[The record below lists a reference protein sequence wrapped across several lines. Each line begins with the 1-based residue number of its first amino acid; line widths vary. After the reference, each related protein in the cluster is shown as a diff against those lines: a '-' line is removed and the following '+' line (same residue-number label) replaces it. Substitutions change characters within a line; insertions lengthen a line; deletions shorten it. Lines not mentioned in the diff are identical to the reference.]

1 MKKLFY
7 LFMALM
13 LSHSL
18 FAQPEIN
25 IKGRNVTILSGDTS
39 PSTDDNTS
47 FNRQYT
53 SGATV
58 TQTFTIENIGTTT
71 LTLTGNPAV
80 TGTNSGDFTVTTSPS
95 LSIPAGGSTTFS
107 IRFDPSATGTRTA
120 TVTVNNND
128 SSEGAYTF
136 SISGIGQSVTQVRWV
151 NNQGASR
158 PSTVTLDGVT
168 YPVFANTYTDIQ
180 SAINAA
186 VTDDIVYITNGLYR
200 NPNEATSNSC
210 VFSGTGQQFN
220 LYLTI
225 ENKGI
230 TLTSETGNHCTSDAR
245 LVGYGIF
252 TDNASNTLIQGLH
265 LDSVRVN
272 GFWDTNFATGSPYSQ
287 SGNLKI
293 RNNKISNTRGHGI
306 KTDTGG
312 PTGVPINRG
321 AWDITGNYFENIG
334 FYNAMGDCPT
344 PSPVTAIW
352 LGEAGNSFL
361 ISNNIIDNTKWAGIL
376 CDGYGGYQSMSS
388 FPNLD
393 GAVTI
398 SGNRI
403 NRTVDAGI
411 QIGFSSGT
419 PGYYPTNAYITH
431 NTITNA
437 NTGQS
442 LGSGAITV
450 LSSNVKGKNI
460 TYNDVS
466 TSFNGLAIDIAGWES
481 ASAANPTYVN
491 YNNFYNL
498 TSGSFGVTHKAGISP
513 NGPYGTADNLTFY
526 NFENNY
532 WGAAN
537 GPMYTTNPSGTG
549 VALRKET
556 VAISGVVYSTGDFDF
571 TPYSTTAN
579 TVSSASLSCCQIPT
593 AGISY
598 SGSPFSTNGS
608 TVSVNRTGTPTGT
621 FTSSPAGLNLNG
633 DTGLITPSLSTPGTY
648 TVTYLVAA
656 SGSCNAVTATV
667 SVTIVIPEM
676 NLKGNGVNIVDGD
689 TSPTTTDHT
698 DFGTQSVASGTVVR
712 TFTIENTGTGALT
725 LSGSP
730 LVSMS
735 GINAGDFIVT
745 QLPTTP
751 VAATNGFTT
760 FQITFDPSAGGLRTA
775 TVSIANDDTDENPY
789 TFSIQ
794 GTGSTTCSQV
804 ATTTQSMSWNGSVS
818 NDWTNPCNWTPNGVP
833 TQTNPV
839 VISNAVPVVIPS
851 GTNAAAKSIS
861 LNGGFGNKA
870 SLTISQG
877 SELRMGST
885 ESTATKFNMVQYAT
899 VTNNGLLIFEQSG
912 GGGVN
917 STFEM
922 GFDDNIFH
930 NYGAVVINSTNSTPI
945 QIGNNG
951 VNGPSAT
958 FNNYACATF
967 VNYAGQMLLNSIGAS
982 IFNNAGLFRTSG
994 NLAIVGPFTN
1004 QSGGVV
1010 FVGGTLPNNPI
1021 TSSGGSVRVNNNP
1034 ANTNV
1039 FTYTGTY
1046 TGTVNGI
1053 FTNEAATT
1061 SAGTYTQAT
1070 NTFNPSGALP
1080 AGSQTLYAKITPSG
1094 GACNYVVPFTYQNGC
1109 SQVATS
1115 TETMTWTGSVSTDWA
1130 NPCNW
1135 SPNGVP
1141 SATNAVTIPAATNDP
1156 IILSGSM
1163 VAKHLQITGSGA
1175 SLTVNNGASLTV
1187 SSTEGAL
1194 TLSNNGLLTNR
1205 GTINA
1210 TNSNP
1215 NFVSTYA
1222 LGLGSN
1228 TTFDNYGT
1236 VNLTSSQ
1243 NTGLEVGN
1251 GSTVHNYTGGL
1262 ISIAARGGIR
1272 GEGPF
1277 INDSGATISISGTNS
1292 AIQYNGSVSNSG
1304 LIEATGQ
1311 IEANSGAQINN
1322 NACGTIK
1329 LTADYFNGLLAT
1341 TINNGF
1347 ILIGGTLHSPSGG
1360 TFTNN
1365 AVLKYGALNVSSIL
1379 TNSGNASI
1387 VVNNTPTPIFTY
1399 GGTYNGTGSSTVNG
1413 IFTNSTA
1420 TASAG
1425 TFTAPITFVPDVSL
1439 PAGLQ
1444 TLYAKITPS
1453 GGACFYVVPF
1463 TYNNT
1468 FPEMNVKGNGVSI
1481 NDNDSSPRTADNTDF
1496 GAQLVA
1502 SGTVVRTFTIENT
1515 GSGTLNLSGSPLV
1528 SIGGTNAGDFTVTQ
1542 LPTTPVAATN
1552 GTTTFQITFDPSA
1565 SGLRT
1570 ATVSIANNDSDE
1582 NPYNFS
1588 IQGTGAAPAD
1598 YTITTTG
1605 NNVVIT
1611 DVTGTGETLDISE
1624 SGSNI
1629 RFNVTGKTYSID
1641 GGTTTAFTTP
1651 ADIALA
1657 GKTGITINGGNGNDI
1672 INVAAF
1678 SANLPGLTING
1689 GTGDDQVNFN
1699 GDITFAANANLD
1711 VDMQN
1716 DDATP
1721 GTDQVSFT
1729 NNANLVLSGTGAAV
1743 IKVSRNINFSN
1754 GTASLETTNGNLTL
1768 EANQQATATTGN
1780 FIGIAV
1786 SGATVRV
1793 NGTGTLTVKGKSG
1806 NDSVI
1811 NQFGILVQNGGLISG
1826 GTNATATIEGSAGAG
1841 SANGNIGVYV
1851 TGTNARITS
1860 LGGNVSVVGLGGS
1873 TGASSTSRGVAVTTN
1888 GTITA
1893 GGSGTVTVSGT
1904 GGAGTGNFN
1913 AGVYVAGSANTFI
1926 TSSGGNVSVTGVG
1939 GGTGSG
1945 NNNYGI
1951 WMELGG
1957 TITAGG
1963 TSTVTV
1969 SGQGGGTTG
1978 GSNFGVKTA
1987 SSGAQIT
1994 SSGGNIT
2001 VTGIEGS
2008 GSGSIGISHTLP
2020 AALTTATNG
2029 GNITLISNSMDL
2041 GGTVSTQLLGNTT
2054 LRPYTNNVPINLGTS
2069 SNTISGPLGLS
2080 DTELDQ
2086 VTTGTLI
2093 FGNSNSGDL
2102 TVLADITRPAS
2113 TNVQL
2118 VSGGDVL
2125 ISGGG
2130 FNTGGGTLLLDPGTS
2145 PKAVKPTFN
2154 GTDVTASTLS
2164 FASDLQIAINGAT
2177 AGDGTGGTHSQLKVI
2192 GSVNLTGVNLLFE
2205 GTYVPVAGNTFTIVD
2220 NDGSDVITGTFTGLA
2235 EGATLSNF
2243 RGSGRNATI
2252 SYTGGSGNDVVIA
2265 INNTNPTIIAAAV
2278 TRQEGSPGSS
2288 ATIATVND
2296 AETPAGSLTVTVTTL
2311 PQGIT
2316 ITNITNVSGTV
2327 TATVAANCFAGI
2339 GSKTVV
2345 LTVTDANGG
2354 TATANFTVNVT
2365 ANTAPT
2371 LTYNNAFFSPGVGG
2385 TILPATGPV
2394 DNGEVNIGLQSVSPS
2409 PSPAT
2414 ITVNNLTGAVS
2425 VPNTIPVGIYTITV
2439 VASDVCTTAT
2449 VVPITLNVQSA
2460 DYTITTTGGNVVITD
2475 VTGTG
2480 ETLAVSESSGN
2491 IRFNVAGK
2499 TYSIDGGPTTVFT
2512 TPAEVALAG
2521 KTSITVNTAVGN
2533 DIINVGAFSS
2543 NLPSLTINGGTGDD
2557 QVFMNGD
2564 ITFAVNANLDL
2575 DLQNDDATPGT
2586 DAVTFASGTNL
2597 VLSGTGTATVKV
2609 SKNTT
2614 FNTGSTLITVNGNLT
2629 VEANQQA
2636 IPTAGNFIGVL
2647 ITGTNTQ
2654 LQTSINGTL
2663 TVKGKGGDDASGSQQ
2678 GVKLAAG
2685 GKILGGEGANAV
2697 MVVGTGGASS
2707 GSSNYGVWLTDANSR
2722 IFSLGGP
2729 VNVTGTGGGSGTS
2742 GGNVGVRVTSSG
2754 EITSAGGNVTVV
2766 GQGGLNA
2773 TGNSNSGISV
2783 QASGKIT
2790 SNDTGGNVTITGTGG
2805 GSGASA
2811 LNAGIFLA
2819 DGELSAGGSGTVD
2832 ITGQGGAGTGI
2843 SNNGLALE
2851 GLVTSKGGN
2860 ITLTGKL
2867 GGGSLGTY
2875 GIYMSKQMSAPV
2887 SSILTNVH
2895 GGNISI
2901 ITNSFYIVDAPD
2913 IRTTAAGSVTIKP
2926 FTAGKEISIF
2936 GGFDGV
2942 SDPLMLSD
2950 LELDR
2955 ITTGTLVIGDAT
2967 SGDITSSIGITR
2979 PSVTNI
2985 QFVSGGDIVISG
2997 GNINT
3002 NGGTLLLDP
3011 GTSPKAVK
3019 PTFNGTDVTVS
3030 TLSFAG
3036 DLSIAINGATAGDGT
3051 SSTYSQLKIVGA
3063 VNLTGVNLV
3072 FSGSYTPTGS
3082 ETFTIVDNDG
3092 SDAITGTFNGLAQ
3105 GATISNFLGSGL
3117 NATISYTGG
3126 DGNDVVI
3133 SVAVVNPDY
3142 TITTTSNNLIITDI
3156 SGNGETL
3163 DISQNSTNIRF
3174 NVTGR
3179 KFSLN
3184 GGIATNFPADVAL
3197 AGKTSITVNTAVG
3210 NDIINV
3216 GAFSS
3221 NLPSLTINGGTGD
3234 DAVNFNGNLTLAAN
3248 ANLDLDLQNDDA
3260 NPGTDAVLIASN
3272 AVVTL
3277 SGTGTA
3283 TVKAS
3288 KNLTVNTGA
3297 SLITQNGNLIVEANQ
3312 QTTPTTGDFVG
3323 VDVNGGTLKVTGS
3336 GLTLVKGKG
3345 GTTNSDRY
3353 GIVVQNGGLIEAGNN
3368 SLTVQGTGGGGIV
3381 SNNYGVLVTD
3391 PNSKITSSGGN
3402 VSVTGQGGGNGN
3414 AFNNYGVYLASSG
3427 LISAGGTGTV
3437 TVQGTGGNGSGG
3449 YNFGI
3454 YLAASSVTS
3463 TNGNISLT
3471 GQAGGESESGSNEGI
3486 LLDFASRI
3494 SAGGTG
3500 SIYMEGTGSG
3510 SADGFNYGINIEGS
3524 NSQIITNNGNI
3535 QLVGVGGN
3543 GTGTATGDSG
3553 INVEG
3558 PITAGGT
3565 GTIHLQGTGAS
3576 KPFSHGVIIESPV
3589 TTNDGNITLI
3599 GVGGADATAQFG
3611 SYGVEIVGTVTAGN
3625 GKSIIVQGTAG
3636 SSTGL
3641 FNAGVFIGVA
3651 DALSSTT
3658 GGTIQVTGIEGG
3670 SGTGILME
3678 SEGSISTLTN
3688 GGNITLIT
3696 NSLDMSGTSAI
3707 STNTASSV
3715 TLRPYTNGV
3724 GVDLGAS
3731 SNTLGGPLS
3740 LTDAEL
3746 DRITAGTINVGN
3758 TNSGVIT
3765 VSAAISRAVN
3775 TTFNLTSGGTVNLN
3789 ASSLNINGGILNINA
3804 VGGISPTAAGIDAS
3818 AGTVAFTA
3826 GNDLNIVING
3836 TTADTD
3842 YRQLNVAG
3850 SVNLTGLD
3858 LVLSTI
3864 NAFIPLGG
3872 ATFTI
3877 VNNDGSDAIIGTFNG
3892 LAEGATLANFL
3903 GSGLNATISYTGGT
3917 GNDVV
3922 ITVVCPAFAAPTAS
3936 VTAQPDCTTPTGTIV
3951 VTAPTGG
3958 NIQYSVGGTYQS
3970 SGTFSGLAPNTY
3982 SVTAKNTASGC
3993 ISEALSLVVN
4003 VVPGAPT
4010 LTGVTLTQPTCGVPT
4025 GTAVVNATGSGTLEY
4040 SKDGMNWQ
4048 LSNTFSLL
4056 SPANYTF
4063 SVRLQS
4069 NPTCVATSTS
4079 QTINVVP
4086 GAPTLTDV
4094 TLTQPTC
4101 GVPTGTA
4108 VVNATGSGTLEYSK
4122 DGMNWQTSNTF
4133 SLLSPANY
4141 TFSVRLQ
4148 S

>member
-1 MKKLFY
+1 MKNYLQSSRALTESLYLKKRHSISFVFRFLFC
-7 LFMALM
+7 LM
-13 LSHSL
+13 LFSQLVKAQYVTADIQPDNSGKVTGIGINLNCSSFCTGYANGQATIFFSPAPEHSL
-18 FAQPEIN
+18 VSVVGYRITNSQGNQSPINTTNGNLGTQDWYYGGALTANFTPAASEIDVRGNDLIIPSGDVTPTVNDNTHFGVQLASTGSHARLFRIYNTGTGALGLSGNPRVAITGANAADFQVTTQPNSDIVVGNSSINFSITFAPSGLGN
-25 IKGRNVTILSGDTS
+25 RTAVVTIINSDTNEG
-39 PSTDDNTS
+39 TYT
-47 FNRQYT
+47 FNIAGTGVNALPDVNVVGNGQ
-53 SGATV
+53 
-58 TQTFTIENIGTTT
+58 NITHT
-71 LTLTGNPAV
+71 
-80 TGTNSGDFTVTTSPS
+80 
-95 LSIPAGGSTTFS
+95 
-107 IRFDPSATGTRTA
+107 
-120 TVTVNNND
+120 D
-128 SSEGAYTF
+128 SSPDTENNTDFGSR
-136 SISGIGQSVTQVRWV
+136 SI
-151 NNQGASR
+151 
-158 PSTVTLDGVT
+158 
-168 YPVFANTYTDIQ
+168 
-180 SAINAA
+180 
-186 VTDDIVYITNGLYR
+186 
-200 NPNEATSNSC
+200 
-210 VFSGTGQQFN
+210 
-220 LYLTI
+220 
-225 ENKGI
+225 
-230 TLTSETGNHCTSDAR
+230 
-245 LVGYGIF
+245 
-252 TDNASNTLIQGLH
+252 
-265 LDSVRVN
+265 
-272 GFWDTNFATGSPYSQ
+272 
-287 SGNLKI
+287 
-293 RNNKISNTRGHGI
+293 
-306 KTDTGG
+306 
-312 PTGVPINRG
+312 
-321 AWDITGNYFENIG
+321 
-334 FYNAMGDCPT
+334 
-344 PSPVTAIW
+344 
-352 LGEAGNSFL
+352 
-361 ISNNIIDNTKWAGIL
+361 
-376 CDGYGGYQSMSS
+376 
-388 FPNLD
+388 
-393 GAVTI
+393 
-398 SGNRI
+398 
-403 NRTVDAGI
+403 
-411 QIGFSSGT
+411 
-419 PGYYPTNAYITH
+419 
-431 NTITNA
+431 
-437 NTGQS
+437 
-442 LGSGAITV
+442 GSGA
-450 LSSNVKGKNI
+450 
-460 TYNDVS
+460 
-466 TSFNGLAIDIAGWES
+466 
-481 ASAANPTYVN
+481 
-491 YNNFYNL
+491 
-498 TSGSFGVTHKAGISP
+498 
-513 NGPYGTADNLTFY
+513 
-526 NFENNY
+526 
-532 WGAAN
+532 
-537 GPMYTTNPSGTG
+537 
-549 VALRKET
+549 VAK
-556 VAISGVVYSTGDFDF
+556 
-571 TPYSTTAN
+571 
-579 TVSSASLSCCQIPT
+579 
-593 AGISY
+593 
-598 SGSPFSTNGS
+598 
-608 TVSVNRTGTPTGT
+608 
-621 FTSSPAGLNLNG
+621 
-633 DTGLITPSLSTPGTY
+633 
-648 TVTYLVAA
+648 
-656 SGSCNAVTATV
+656 
-667 SVTIVIPEM
+667 
-676 NLKGNGVNIVDGD
+676 
-689 TSPTTTDHT
+689 
-698 DFGTQSVASGTVVR
+698 
-712 TFTIENTGTGALT
+712 TFTIENTGTGSLD
-725 LSGSP
+725 LSTGVAISFGGDAAADFSVVAQPTSP
-730 LVSMS
+730 
-735 GINAGDFIVT
+735 IA
-745 QLPTTP
+745 P
-751 VAATNGFTT
+751 NGNTT
-760 FQITFDPSAGGLRTA
+760 FQVAFAPSAVGTRNA
-775 TVSIANDDTDENPY
+775 TLYVNSFAPTEHPY
-789 TFSIQ
+789 RFSIR
-794 GTGSTTCSQV
+794 GTGTAGCTQV
-804 ATTTQSMSWNGSVS
+804 ATTTQNMTWNGSVS
-818 NDWTNPCNWTPNGVP
+818 SDWTNPCNWTPNGVP

-951 VNGPSAT
+951 SNGPSAT

-1034 ANTNV
+1034 TNTTV

-1070 NTFNPSGALP
+1070 NLFNPSVGLP
-1080 AGSQTLYAKITPSG
+1080 TGSQTLYAKITPSG

-1194 TLSNNGLLTNR
+1194 TLVNNGLLTNR

-1329 LTADYFNGLLAT
+1329 ITTDYFNGLLAT

-1565 SGLRT
+1565 VGLRT
-1570 ATVSIANNDSDE
+1570 ASVSIANNDADE
-1582 NPYNFS
+1582 DPYNFS

-1598 YTITTTG
+1598 YTVTTTG

-1641 GGTTTAFTTP
+1641 GGAVTAFTTP
-1651 ADIALA
+1651 ADVALT
-1657 GKTGITINGGNGNDI
+1657 GKTSITVNAGVGNDI
-1672 INVAAF
+1672 INVGAF
-1678 SANLPGLTING
+1678 TANLPSLTING
-1689 GTGDDQVNFN
+1689 GTGDDQVRMN

-1711 VDMQN
+1711 LDLQN

-1729 NNANLVLSGTGAAV
+1729 NNAHLMLSGTGAAV
-1743 IKVSRNINFSN
+1743 VKVSRNIAFSN
-1754 GTASLETTNGNLTL
+1754 GTASLETVNGNLTL
-1768 EANQQATATTGN
+1768 EANQQATASTGN
-1780 FIGIAV
+1780 FVGI
-1786 SGATVRV
+1786 SMFGATVRV

-1806 NDSVI
+1806 NDSAI
-1811 NQFGILVQNGGLISG
+1811 NQYGVLVQNGGLISG
-1826 GTNATATIEGSAGAG
+1826 GTSATATIQGSVGAA
-1841 SANGNIGVYV
+1841 SANANIGVYV

-1873 TGASSTSRGVAVTTN
+1873 TGATSTCMGVSVTTN
-1888 GTITA
+1888 ASITA

-1945 NNNYGI
+1945 AHNYGI

-1957 TITAGG
+1957 QITAGG
-1963 TSTVTV
+1963 SGSVTVQGTGGTTLGNNNYGILIDDANTQITSGGGNVSVTGQGGGSGGSTHSFGVFVQNAAKITASGTGSVSVSGTGGNTTGGNNHGVYVTTNSAQITSSGGTVSV
-1969 SGQGGGTTG
+1969 SGQGGGTSAGDTNIGVFVLASGSISSGGTGVVTVNGTGAGTSGNSNYGVYVFNANSSIGSTNANINITAQGGGAGTSVANQGLAIVDGAQVIAGGSGNVTIQANGGAGTGG
-1978 GSNFGVKTA
+1978 GSNVGLYMQNIGTLVS
-1987 SSGAQIT
+1987 SSGGNVTINAVGGGTGTGTNNYGVNMITNAQISAGGNGTVSVTGQGGGGSGSGNIGVRMLNTGTQIT

-2001 VTGIEGS
+2001 VTGIEGNGSS
-2008 GSGSIGISHTLP
+2008 GIGISQTLS
-2020 AALTTATNG
+2020 AAITTATNG
-2029 GNITLISNSMDL
+2029 GNITLIANSMDL

-2054 LRPYTNNVPINLGTS
+2054 LRQYTNNVPINLGTS
-2069 SNTISGPLGLS
+2069 SNTIGGPLGLS
-2080 DTELDQ
+2080 DAELDQ
-2086 VTTGTLI
+2086 VTTGTLL
-2093 FGNSNSGDL
+2093 FGNSNSGNL
-2102 TVLADITRPAS
+2102 TVSADITRPAG

-2125 ISGGG
+2125 MSGGE

-2154 GTDVTASTLS
+2154 GTDVTATTLS
-2164 FASDLQIAINGAT
+2164 FAGDLQIALNGAT
-2177 AGDGTGGTHSQLKVI
+2177 PGDGTGSTYTQLKVA
-2192 GSVNLTGVNLLFE
+2192 GGVNLTGVALLFD
-2205 GTYVPVAGNTFTIVD
+2205 GTYVPVAGNTFTLID
-2220 NDGSDVITGTFTGLA
+2220 NDGSDAVTGTFAGLA
-2235 EGATLSNF
+2235 EGATLANF
-2243 RGSGRNATI
+2243 RGSGLNATI
-2252 SYTGGSGNDVVIA
+2252 SYVGGSGNNDVVIA
-2265 INNTNPTIIAAAV
+2265 INNTNPTITAGATV
-2278 TRQEGSPGSS
+2278 TRQQSNAGSM
-2288 ATIATVND
+2288 ATIATVSD
-2296 AETPAGSLTVTVTTL
+2296 SETPAGNLTVTVTTL
-2311 PQGIT
+2311 PANIT
-2316 ITNITNVSGTV
+2316 VTNITNVAGTV
-2327 TATVAANCFAGI
+2327 TATVAANCFAEI
-2339 GSKTVV
+2339 GNNTVV

-2354 TATANFTVNVT
+2354 TATANFTVDVT
-2365 ANTAPT
+2365 ANTPPT
-2371 LTYNNAFFSPGVGG
+2371 LTYNNAFFSPGAGG

-2394 DNGEVNIGLQSVSPS
+2394 DNGATQVFLQSVSPS
-2409 PSPAT
+2409 PSPAI

-2425 VPNTIPVGIYTITV
+2425 VPNTIPSGIYTITV

-2449 VVPITLNVQSA
+2449 VVPITLSVQPA

-2499 TYSIDGGPTTVFT
+2499 TYSIDGAAAQSFNV
-2512 TPAEVALAG
+2512 TPADVPLSG
-2521 KTSITVNTAVGN
+2521 KTGITINTANGN
-2533 DIINVGAFSS
+2533 DIINVGAFMSI
-2543 NLPSLTINGGTGDD
+2543 LPSLTINGGTGDD

-2586 DAVTFASGTNL
+2586 DAVTFASGANL

-2609 SKNTT
+2609 SRNAT

-2697 MVVGTGGASS
+2697 TVVGTGGASG

-2901 ITNSFYIVDAPD
+2901 ITNSFYIVNAPD

-2942 SDPLMLSD
+2942 TDPLMLSD
-2950 LELDR
+2950 LELDI
-2955 ITTGTLVIGDAT
+2955 ITTGTLIIGDAT

-2985 QFVSGGDIVISG
+2985 QLVSGGDIVISG

-3019 PTFNGTDVTVS
+3019 PAFNGTDVTAS

-3051 SSTYSQLKIVGA
+3051 GSTYSQLKIVGA

-3092 SDAITGTFNGLAQ
+3092 SDAITGTFTGLAQ

-3184 GGIATNFPADVAL
+3184 GGIATNFPADVTL

-3216 GAFSS
+3216 GGFSS

-3260 NPGTDAVLIASN
+3260 TPGTDAVLIASN

-3288 KNLTVNTGA
+3288 KNLTVNTGG
-3297 SLITQNGNLIVEANQ
+3297 SLITQNGNLTVEANQ

-3427 LISAGGTGTV
+3427 LISARGTGTV
-3437 TVQGTGGNGSGG
+3437 TVQGTGGNGSQG
-3449 YNFGI
+3449 YNTGI

-3471 GQAGGESESGSNEGI
+3471 GQAGAGGESESGRNEGI

-3510 SADGFNYGINIEGS
+3510 SADGFNYGINIEDS

-3553 INVEG
+3553 INVDG

-3641 FNAGVFIGVA
+3641 FNAGVFIGWA

-3678 SEGSISTLTN
+3678 SEGAISTLTN

-3715 TLRPYTNGV
+3715 TVRPYTNGV
-3724 GVDLGAS
+3724 GVELGAS

-3789 ASSLNINGGILNINA
+3789 ASSLNTNGGILNINA

-3903 GSGLNATISYTGGT
+3903 GSGLSATISYTGGT

-3970 SGTFSGLAPNTY
+3970 SGTFSGLAPSTY

-4003 VVPGAPT
+4003 T
-4010 LTGVTLTQPTCGVPT
+4010 
-4025 GTAVVNATGSGTLEY
+4025 
-4040 SKDGMNWQ
+4040 
-4048 LSNTFSLL
+4048 
-4056 SPANYTF
+4056 
-4063 SVRLQS
+4063 
-4069 NPTCVATSTS
+4069 
-4079 QTINVVP
+4079 VP

-4122 DGMNWQTSNTF
+4122 DGMDWQLSNTF
-4133 SLLSPANY
+4133 SMLSPANY

-4148 S
+4148 SNPTCVTTSTSQTINTVPGAPTLTGVTLTQPTCALPTGTAVVNATGSGTLEYSKDGMNWQLSNTFSMLSPANYTFSVRLQSNPTCVATSTSQTINTVPGAPTLTGVTLTQPTCALPTGTAVVNATGSGTLEYSKDGMNWQLSNTFSMLSPANYTFSVRLQSNPTCVATSTSQTINTVPGAPTL